1 MEGCKVDLID
11 VQYKSGEFELK
22 DINIRIK
29 PGSVTGIIGKNGS
42 GKSTILKLIHGDIKP
57 VSGQIRVEGKGIKG
71 YDALSFARKMSFLQ
85 QEIYNPL
92 NFTVK
97 DVMEVSSYAR
107 GESNEELCK
116 QYLENLG
123 VGNLLNHDFN
133 RLSGGQR
140 RLVTIAAS
148 LYQNA
153 EILLFDEPTTF
164 LDIDNQHYVHM
175 LIEKLKKEGKTIIL
189 VMHELNAINRLCDE
203 IIMLRS
209 GRIVAA
215 GQVGKAMTAGNLS
228 RTFDVAFSEI
238 QSPDGN
244 IFYSLPR

>member
-1 MEGCKVDLID
+1 MEDCKVDLTD
-11 VQYKSGEFELK
+11 VEYANGEFELR

-42 GKSTILKLIHGDIKP
+42 GKSTILKLIHGDLKP
-57 VSGQIRVEGKGIKG
+57 LSGQIRVDGKAIKG
-71 YDALSFARKMSFLQ
+71 YNVTSFARKMSYLQ

-97 DVMEVSSYAR
+97 DVMDVSSYAR

-116 QYLENLG
+116 QHLEDLG
-123 VGNLLNHDFN
+123 IGNLLNHDFN

-164 LDIDNQHYVHM
+164 LDIDNQHYVHLLM
-175 LIEKLKKEGKTIIL
+175 EKLKRIGKTIII
-189 VMHELNAINRLCDE
+189 VMHELNEINRLCDE

-209 GRIVAA
+209 GRIVAT
-215 GQVGKAMTAGNLS
+215 GSVEETMTSENLS

-238 QSPDGN
+238 QTPDGN
-244 IFYSLPR
+244 IFYSLPW